1 MCFILEG
8 MKLVDSEYSGTCRP
22 KSVLYVCGKN
32 SIRSPIA
39 EALTRKMFPDIYVAS
54 AGVVKGERDPFA
66 ACVISEDGLSLDA
79 HNPRGLEELSDGFFD
94 LVITLTPQAHHAVLD
109 EMRSFSVDVEYWP
122 TSDPALTMGS
132 REQILDAYRNIRE
145 TLKQRIFE
153 RFNR

>member
-1 MCFILEG
+1 

-22 KSVLYVCGKN
+22 QSVLYVCGKN

-122 TSDPALTMGS
+122 TPDPALTMGS

>member
-1 MCFILEG
+1 MVF
-8 MKLVDSEYSGTCRP
+8 Y
-22 KSVLYVCGKN
+22 
-32 SIRSPIA
+32 
-39 EALTRKMFPDIYVAS
+39 
-54 AGVVKGERDPFA
+54 
-66 ACVISEDGLSLDA
+66 
-79 HNPRGLEELSDGFFD
+79 

-109 EMRSFSVDVEYWP
+109 EMRSFSVEVEYWP

>member
-1 MCFILEG
+1 

-22 KSVLYVCGKN
+22 QSVLYVCGKN

-66 ACVISEDGLSLDA
+66 ACVISEDGLSLDT

-122 TSDPALTMGS
+122 TPDPALTMGS